1 MINQIKAFLSDIIVG
16 LSVAAC
22 GAGLTGVLPVVTQR
36 YTMVSVASVTSVPP
50 LQNSRRCK

>member
-1 MINQIKAFLSDIIVG
+1 MINQIKAFLGDIIVG

-36 YTMVSVASVTSVPP
+36 NIMVSVADVTGAPP
-50 LQNSRRCK
+50 LQNSRQCK